1 MYRSRTEYKE
11 AYVKKIVVALAL
23 AAVALTAIGCAGK
36 PKPAPAPAPAPAAPA
51 RPAPKYEV
59 LDHKSMGLGDIP
71 EWVMVY
77 INEGVTG
84 VEALS
89 RYKDKF
95 VFIGEDSGTNLNALR
110 QWSTGFTVAQ
120 DLSRLVSTRVQAKF
134 AGAAAGSPD
143 DEYGRYFENVVKSA
157 SDATYSGARKETD
170 FWILKRY
177 FKEDGKTVDREVY
190 DYYVLVSIDQA
201 TLKRQIDAVLNGV
214 KPDRPLSREQ
224 QTAVDRVKESF
235 YEGF

>member
-1 MYRSRTEYKE
+1 M
-11 AYVKKIVVALAL
+11 KKAILFVSTIALAF
-23 AAVALTAIGCAGK
+23 AVASCGSAPKEKKDNKLDEKKAVVKFDVIEHKASAIG
-36 PKPAPAPAPAPAAPA
+36 
-51 RPAPKYEV
+51 
-59 LDHKSMGLGDIP
+59 GDIP
-71 EWVMVY
+71 EWVTVY
-77 INEGVTG
+77 IYDGNSG
-84 VEALS
+84 VEGMD
-89 RYKDKF
+89 RYKEKF

-110 QWSTGFTVAQ
+110 LWAQGFNVAQ
-120 DLSRLVSTRVQAKF
+120 DLARLISMRVQAKF

-177 FKEDGKTVDREVY
+177 FKDDGKTVDREVY

-201 TLKRQIDAVLNGV
+201 TLKQQIEAVLNGV
-214 KPDRPLSREQ
+214 KPDRPLTKEQ